1 MNRRP
6 FLYRWTLLH
15 SIRMTAASRLAF
27 ASAYALSLPEGLS
40 AAITAIVLN
49 QSNVGGSLRTAVEQ
63 IIGSV
68 FGAVYAIAVAHV
80 IQPTDPISSA
90 GSLASAFLPLSILA
104 SRSPGSGLLR
114 LRH

>member
-80 IQPTDPISSA
+80 IQPTGHP
-90 GSLASAFLPLSILA
+90 
-104 SRSPGSGLLR
+104 SRSAKTKHALTLNMDHPMGAG
-114 LRH
+114 HNP

>member
-27 ASAYALSLPEGLS
+27 ASAYALSPPEGLS
-40 AAITAIVLN
+40 AAITAIVVT

-63 IIGSV
+63 IRFRRKLFV
-68 FGAVYAIAVAHV
+68 KVA
-80 IQPTDPISSA
+80 
-90 GSLASAFLPLSILA
+90 LP
-104 SRSPGSGLLR
+104 
-114 LRH
+114 